1 MHKISYIFLD
11 LLLKPIAIFF
21 FDVLDYFHQKRIL
34 SNLKKKNF
42 EIEIMID
49 VGAHYGLYTD
59 LILNNFAVKKAFL
72 FEPQKNIF
80 RAIKKKYSKIK
91 KVNVFNAAV
100 SNITGL
106 KNIYINKHDLTSS
119 LNKLNKK
126 NIYLKFKAILFGGSI
141 NEMIKD
147 TYKIKTIN
155 LANFINK
162 KKLKNIDLL
171 KIDTEGHELEVLLGL
186 KQKIKIIKIILIEF
200 HSDIIYQNYK
210 SEKIHNYLE
219 KHNFELKEKMKF
231 PFTEWEDRIYIK
243 SE

>member
-80 RAIKKKYSKIK
+80 RAIKKKY
-91 KVNVFNAAV
+91 
-100 SNITGL
+100 
-106 KNIYINKHDLTSS
+106 
-119 LNKLNKK
+119 
-126 NIYLKFKAILFGGSI
+126 
-141 NEMIKD
+141 
-147 TYKIKTIN
+147 
-155 LANFINK
+155 
-162 KKLKNIDLL
+162 
-171 KIDTEGHELEVLLGL
+171 
-186 KQKIKIIKIILIEF
+186 
-200 HSDIIYQNYK
+200 
-210 SEKIHNYLE
+210 
-219 KHNFELKEKMKF
+219 
-231 PFTEWEDRIYIK
+231 
-243 SE
+243 